1 VKQLAALYRSPSY
14 SPNQHRCNDT
24 AIMDAVV
31 ARLVAFGWGVQGT
44 TEREVEQGEVPIA
57 DCYLNMCQGPKASAQ
72 LLEAELGEAVMVNRA
87 DAVLNCHRH
96 KLVPAIRRAG
106 LPFPATMLL
115 DTAAVPMARL
125 ASLVTTPDAPIW
137 IKRGDV
143 HATIKEDVVAARP
156 DQVARAVR
164 AFAERGVRTVALQAH
179 VPGPI
184 VKFYGVASINGPSTR
199 FFHWYVADD
208 PTGSSRSDIDGARLS
223 ELAFKAAEALGLSV
237 FGGDAAFPRP
247 DEPVL
252 IDLNDWPSFA
262 PVRDDAADAIATY
275 VHHLATI
282 SR

>member
-1 VKQLAALYRSPSY
+1 VKQLAALYRSQIY

-31 ARLVAFGWGVQGT
+31 ARLAALGWAVQGT
-44 TEREVEQGEVPIA
+44 TERAVEQGDVPSA
-57 DCYLNMCQGPKASAQ
+57 DCYLNMCQGPKASDQ
-72 LLEAELGEAVMVNRA
+72 LVEAELGEAIVVNRPE
-87 DAVLNCHRH
+87 AVLNCHRH
-96 KLVPAIRRAG
+96 RLVPAIRRAG

-115 DTAAVPMARL
+115 DTDAVPMARIGAL
-125 ASLVTTPDAPIW
+125 ATTPDAPIW

-143 HATIKEDVVAARP
+143 HATTKEDVVAARA

-184 VKFYGVASINGPSTR
+184 VKFYGVASANGPATR

-208 PTGSSRSDIDGARLS
+208 PTGSERSDIDGGRLR
-223 ELAFKAAEALGLSV
+223 ELAFLAAEALGLGV
-237 FGGDAAFPRP
+237 FGGDAAFPRG

-275 VHHLATI
+275 VHQLATI